1 MLIHFHYPFL
11 KRILGMEKNILVL
24 LFLVVGIVLSVIVT
38 SFAFGFLNHNPIV
51 TYNVG
56 LTYYS
61 GNYKIEVL
69 TIRNLCDRAGVFT
82 LFFYPP
88 YSSKTSPTQN
98 GVTTINIVT
107 CSYERYY
114 LHDYCWLYFIYTY
127 KTPVTWKFTNSG
139 QYFTISCTVCV
150 AFHKFFVIYLY
161 CSFPPNS
168 LSRLYYSC
176 LRTSAF
182 LCFSLCYFSS
192 TASQFYL
199 TNMCVYT
206 ISTFSS
212 STLTTRYCR
221 NLPIGSYF
229 YTSLFCKYLSCVI
242 INSFSNQ
249 ICIIHKTMSTFTKSV
264 YGCRYLAV
272 LLILPNT
279 NHFNPTPEYQSIYP
293 VIYCRSFWTYTV
305 YLSTFI
311 ECIITVFTPASILPS
326 PGLSGFFSSLTFTGS
341 CTILTLTIPL
351 CYTGFIE
358 VLENG
363 ESMVQ
368 IPLD

>member
-1 MLIHFHYPFL
+1 
-11 KRILGMEKNILVL
+11 MEKNVLVL

-56 LTYYS
+56 LNYYS

-69 TIRNLCDRAGVFT
+69 TIKNICDRVGVFT

-88 YSSKTSPTQN
+88 YSSKNPSTQN
-98 GVTTINIVT
+98 LVTSINLVK
-107 CSYERYY
+107 CSSERYY
-114 LHDYCWLYFIYTY
+114 LHDYCWAYFIYTY
-127 KTPVTWKFTNSG
+127 KTPVTWKFTDSG
-139 QYFTISCTVCV
+139 QYFTISCTVCT

-161 CSFPPNS
+161 CSFPPDS

-182 LCFSLCYFSS
+182 LCTDLCYFSS
-192 TASQFYL
+192 TTSQFYL
-199 TNMCVYT
+199 TNMGLYT
-206 ISTFSS
+206 ISTFIS
-212 STLTTRYCR
+212 STSTTRYCP

-229 YTSLFCKYLSCVI
+229 YTSLFCQYLSCVI
-242 INSFSNQ
+242 ISSFSNQ

-264 YGCRYLAV
+264 YSQV
-272 LLILPNT
+272 LLHFNVDFRCVLFLPNT
-279 NHFNPTPEYQSIYP
+279 NHINPTPEYRTCYP
-293 VIYCRSFWTYTV
+293 VIYCRSLWTYTV
-305 YLSTFI
+305 YRYTFI
-311 ECIITVFTPASILPS
+311 ECLITVFTPASVLPCS
-326 PGLSGFFSSLTFTGS
+326 GLVGFFSSLTFTGS

-363 ESMVQ
+363 ESMIQ

>member
-1 MLIHFHYPFL
+1 
-11 KRILGMEKNILVL
+11 MEKNILVL
-24 LFLVVGIVLSVIVT
+24 LFLVVGIILSVILT

-56 LTYYS
+56 LNYYS

-69 TIRNLCDRAGVFT
+69 TIKNICDRAGVFT
-82 LFFYPP
+82 LFFYPS
-88 YSSKTSPTQN
+88 YYSKTSPTQN

-107 CSYERYY
+107 CSYERYH
-114 LHDYCWLYFIYTY
+114 LHDYCSAYFIYTY
-127 KTPVTWKFTNSG
+127 KTPVTWKFTDSG
-139 QYFTISCTVCV
+139 QYFTISCTVCT

-176 LRTSAF
+176 LRTSTF
-182 LCFSLCYFSS
+182 LCIDLCYFSS
-192 TASQFYL
+192 TTSQFYL
-199 TNMCVYT
+199 TNMCIYT
-206 ISTFSS
+206 ISTFSF
-212 STLTTRYCR
+212 STLTTRYCP

-229 YTSLFCKYLSCVI
+229 YTFLFCNYLSCVI

-264 YGCRYLAV
+264 YSKV
-272 LLILPNT
+272 LLTFIGGFRSICFLPNT
-279 NHFNPTPEYQSIYP
+279 NHFTPTPEYQSIYP
-293 VIYCRSFWTYTV
+293 VKYCRSLWTYTV
-305 YLSTFI
+305 FCYTFI
-311 ECIITVFTPASILPS
+311 ECLITVFTPASLLPS
-326 PGLSGFFSSLTFTGS
+326 SSLGGFCSLLTFTGS
-341 CTILTLTIPL
+341 CTVLTLTIPL

-363 ESMVQ
+363 ESMIQ
-368 IPLD
+368 IPLN

>member
-56 LTYYS
+56 LNYYS

-98 GVTTINIVT
+98 RVTTINIVT
-107 CSYERYY
+107 CSYERCQ
-114 LHDYCWLYFIYTY
+114 LHGQCWGYFIYTC
-127 KTPVTWKFTNSG
+127 KTPVTSKFIDSG
-139 QYFTISCTVCV
+139 QYFTISCTVCT
-150 AFHKFFVIYLY
+150 AFHKFFVVYLY

-176 LRTSAF
+176 LRTSTF
-182 LCFSLCYFSS
+182 LCYTLCYFSS
-192 TASQFYL
+192 TASQFSL

-212 STLTTRYCR
+212 STLTARYLP
-221 NLPIGSYF
+221 NTPIGFYF
-229 YTSLFCKYLSCVI
+229 CTSLFCKYLSCVI

-249 ICIIHKTMSTFTKSV
+249 ICIIHKTMSTFTESV
-264 YGCRYLAV
+264 CGVRHLNFNFF
-272 LLILPNT
+272 LPNP

-293 VIYCRSFWTYTV
+293 VIYSRSPWTYTI
-305 YLSTFI
+305 YSTFI